1 MFSLKFLLC
10 PRLLAV
16 FSILSAISTVLKNTR
31 IGGQES
37 EAFMGCFPS
46 LNISTIPMLAIVAFV
61 RFSELSRCCFRFSSV
76 TTSLMLRIFMLRLAL
91 LIALL
96 CCSLNEQSPFAVF
109 PLSRVIILF
118 SKSPIFSIV
127 SALLLL
133 DSFPIVVVASR
144 TCFIRFRNSVFV
156 SCCSVAI
163 DSSLSSRCSM
173 LLVSPTP
180 GVSPFLSF
188 FRLALS
194 SGVGIWL
201 VVFLFVP
208 LSLFSILLTIFS
220 TLGGDGFGIL
230 QFLALGHLLPL
241 F

>member
-1 MFSLKFLLC
+1 
-10 PRLLAV
+10 
-16 FSILSAISTVLKNTR
+16 
-31 IGGQES
+31 
-37 EAFMGCFPS
+37 
-46 LNISTIPMLAIVAFV
+46 
-61 RFSELSRCCFRFSSV
+61 
-76 TTSLMLRIFMLRLAL
+76 MLRLAL

-208 LSLFSILLTIFS
+208 LSLFSISLTIFS

-230 QFLALGHLLPL
+230 QFLALRHLLPL
-241 F
+241 FSLCLLLFFYSFTLQIMQLFSLLLMLLLFTPCGSTFTGSLFFNLDLLSVLSPFMRTCT

>member
-1 MFSLKFLLC
+1 
-10 PRLLAV
+10 
-16 FSILSAISTVLKNTR
+16 
-31 IGGQES
+31 
-37 EAFMGCFPS
+37 
-46 LNISTIPMLAIVAFV
+46 
-61 RFSELSRCCFRFSSV
+61 
-76 TTSLMLRIFMLRLAL
+76 MLRLAL

-127 SALLLL
+127 SELSLL

-180 GVSPFLSF
+180 GGSPFLSF
-188 FRLALS
+188 FWLALS
-194 SGVGIWL
+194 SGVGIWV

-208 LSLFSILLTIFS
+208 LSLFSISLTIFS

-230 QFLALGHLLPL
+230 QFLALRHLLPL